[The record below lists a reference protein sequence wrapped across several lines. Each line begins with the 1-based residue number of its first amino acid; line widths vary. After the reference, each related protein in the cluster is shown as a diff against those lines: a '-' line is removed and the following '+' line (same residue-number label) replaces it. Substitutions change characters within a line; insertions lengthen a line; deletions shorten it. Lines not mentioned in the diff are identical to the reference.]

1 MTEYDLDQNKRQ
13 YPRINLPIYC
23 RPAHLTS
30 SRTPLVNIGLG
41 GIRVYSDKSFKIGE
55 RLEIELFLPDSTSLT
70 CNVKVVWL
78 NSIDGSTAKYDVGL
92 QFLEVESTDLRRLA
106 AMLKQGHTLP
116 FRKENSNTPP
126 IAI

>member
-1 MTEYDLDQNKRQ
+1 MTEYDLNQNKRQ

-30 SRTPLVNIGLG
+30 PRSPLVNIGLG

-70 CNVKVVWL
+70 WNVKVVWL
-78 NSIDGSTAKYDVGL
+78 NSVDGSTAKYDVGL
-92 QFLEVESTDLRRLA
+92 QFLEVESNDLSRLA
-106 AMLKQGHTLP
+106 TLLKQ
-116 FRKENSNTPP
+116 NTYPDFLKKN
-126 IAI
+126 

>member
-1 MTEYDLDQNKRQ
+1 MTEYDLNQNKRQ
-13 YPRINLPIYC
+13 YLRVNLPIYC

-30 SRTPLVNIGLG
+30 SRSPLVNVGLG

-78 NSIDGSTAKYDVGL
+78 NSMDGPTAKYDVGL
-92 QFLEVESTDLRRLA
+92 QFLEVESNDLSRLA
-106 AMLKQGHTLP
+106 TLLKQ
-116 FRKENSNTPP
+116 NTYPDFQKKN
-126 IAI
+126 